1 MDHSDPI
8 LFKMQRA
15 RVQLIMGWPFF
26 GSLALRQELVCNP
39 AIESARCD
47 GKVIEY
53 NPAFV
58 AKLTEPETQAVI
70 AHEVMHVALLHHT
83 RREHR
88 EDKKWQ
94 FATDFSINGML
105 IEQGLNLPK
114 GFLHDKRYDDKTA
127 EEIYTMLP
135 DSPPK
140 GKGGGEGDG
149 NGGGQGASDPG
160 GCGAVGDAKVGSK
173 AERDALEQESKIA
186 TVQAANSAKMKG
198 NLPAQIQRM
207 IDALL
212 TPKVDWKTVL
222 RDFMERIAKNDFT
235 WRRPNS
241 RYLSLGLYLPTAHSV
256 EMGPVVIGVDTSG
269 SIGINELNKF
279 AAEVGSIIN
288 ELKPETA
295 HVVYCDAAVNHVDTF
310 ERGDDFFMKPHGG
323 GGTAFSPVFEY
334 VQKEG
339 IEPVCLLYL
348 TDMYGSFPEK
358 APDYPVMWVAT
369 TDMKNNPWGEIV
381 RLELDQAA

>member
-1 MDHSDPI
+1 MDHNDPI

-15 RVQLIMGWPFF
+15 RVQLIMGQPFF

-39 AIESARCD
+39 SIETMRCD
-47 GKVIEY
+47 GKSIEY
-53 NPAFV
+53 NPVFI
-58 AKLTEPETQAVI
+58 AKLTEPEIQASI
-70 AHEVMHVALLHHT
+70 AHEIMHIALLHHT

-94 FATDFSINGML
+94 TATDYSINGML
-105 IEQGLNLPK
+105 VEQGFNLPK
-114 GFLHDKRYDDKTA
+114 GFLHNKAYDDRTA

-135 DSPPK
+135 DQPEDQK
-140 GKGGGEGDG
+140 GDG
-149 NGGGQGASDPG
+149 DGKGGGQGARDPG

-173 AERDALEQESKIA
+173 AERDAAEQESKIA

-207 IDALL
+207 IDQML

-235 WRRPNS
+235 WARPNS

-256 EMGPVVIGVDTSG
+256 EMGPVVIAVDTSG
-269 SIGINELNKF
+269 SIGISELNKF

-288 ELKPETA
+288 ELKPESAT
-295 HVVYCDAAVNHVDTF
+295 VIYCDAAVNHVDTF

-323 GGTAFSPVFEY
+323 GGTSFRPPFEY

-339 IEPVCLLYL
+339 IEPVCFLYL
-348 TDMYGSFPEK
+348 TDMYGDFPER

-369 TDMKNNPWGEIV
+369 TDMANNPFGERV
-381 RLELDQAA
+381 KLDLEAA